1 MTPSGILLMTYGSAT
16 TADGVAGY
24 LRSVH
29 QGREP
34 SAGLV
39 AEFERRYRLVR
50 RSPLI
55 DITLAQAV
63 ALQDHLDRRFGPGRF
78 RVAAGMLHSEP
89 GIEAAVDGLL
99 RGGAREVLAITLAPQ
114 FSPLILAGYTRTL
127 ERIAGQRRLAIRMAG
142 AWHRE
147 PALIASLSGRL
158 RSELEAMPAELRATV
173 PIVFTAHSLPL
184 AVVERDPDYLGQLT
198 DTAEAVAASLGLP
211 PERWEFA
218 YQSAGH
224 SPEPWL
230 KPDLVDLL
238 PGLRA
243 HGHRHVLI
251 APLQFVADH
260 LEILYDLDIA
270 AREQAE
276 AQGLRYHRMAMP
288 NASADF
294 IGALA
299 DVVARE
305 VAQPVAH

>member
-1 MTPSGILLMTYGSAT
+1 LPVGQYALGTLRARALRRRLPAAGQGPDRGQDARRRPAAGGFDLQRGRPHGRPARQRGGGPEAAKPASGTGRCPAGRRPPSPPERMTPSGILLMTYGSAT
-16 TADGVAGY
+16 TADGVAAY

-63 ALQDHLDRRFGPGRF
+63 ALQDHLDQRFGPGRF

-89 GIEAAVDGLL
+89 GIEAAVDGLV

-114 FSPLILAGYTRTL
+114 FSPVILAGYTRTL

-158 RSELEAMPAELRATV
+158 RSELEAMPA
-173 PIVFTAHSLPL
+173 
-184 AVVERDPDYLGQLT
+184 
-198 DTAEAVAASLGLP
+198 
-211 PERWEFA
+211 
-218 YQSAGH
+218 
-224 SPEPWL
+224 
-230 KPDLVDLL
+230 
-238 PGLRA
+238 
-243 HGHRHVLI
+243 
-251 APLQFVADH
+251 
-260 LEILYDLDIA
+260 
-270 AREQAE
+270 
-276 AQGLRYHRMAMP
+276 
-288 NASADF
+288 
-294 IGALA
+294 
-299 DVVARE
+299 
-305 VAQPVAH
+305 